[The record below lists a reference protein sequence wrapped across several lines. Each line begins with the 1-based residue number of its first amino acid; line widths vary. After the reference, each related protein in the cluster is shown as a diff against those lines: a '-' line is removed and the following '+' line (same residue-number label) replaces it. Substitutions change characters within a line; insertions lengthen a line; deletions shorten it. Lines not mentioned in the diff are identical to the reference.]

1 MNLKQIATSIFFMIL
16 GSTVYA
22 QTVLTVA
29 GAPSS
34 GESMSIEYSMDD
46 LDKLDQV
53 ELTTTNEFVDSET
66 QFSGPLVRDLVEG
79 FTVTD
84 DTTLTLRA
92 INNYEVSMPIADVL
106 KYDVI
111 VATKRDGNQMSVRE
125 NGPLW
130 IIYPMSDNPE
140 LQNSLYMSR
149 LVWQLVHIS
158 VE

>member
-1 MNLKQIATSIFFMIL
+1 MNLKQIAASICFMIF

-29 GAPSS
+29 GTTPS
-34 GESMSIEYSMDD
+34 GEPMSIDYSMED
-46 LDKLDQV
+46 LAALDQV
-53 ELTTTNEFVDSET
+53 ELTTINEFVDSET
-66 QFSGPLVRDLVEG
+66 QFSGPLVRDLVKG

-84 DTTLTLRA
+84 DTTLTLQA
-92 INNYEVSMPIADVL
+92 INDYEVSMPIADAL

-149 LVWQLVHIS
+149 LAWQLVRIT